1 MLTIASSSRI
11 FLVTGVTDV
20 RKSYDSLSAIV
31 SGVLNKDPYASDVY
45 LFCNRRRNRL
55 KILAFDGSGLW
66 VCAKRLEGGTF
77 AWPHSDQSSLDLT
90 PEELWLLLG
99 GIDLSDAV
107 RRRWYTR
114 PGVERRK
121 SLVPAR

>member
-1 MLTIASSSRI
+1 MLTIATGTRI

-31 SGVLNKDPYASDVY
+31 SGSLKRDPYAGDLY

-55 KILAFDGSGLW
+55 KLLAFDGSGLW
-66 VCAKRLEGGTF
+66 VCAKRLEAGTF
-77 AWPHSDQSSLDLT
+77 AWPQSDQSSIDLT

-99 GIDLSDAV
+99 GIDLRGAV
-107 RRRWYTR
+107 RRRWYAR
-114 PGVERRK
+114 PGTERRK
-121 SLVPAR
+121 TLVPAR